1 MVKNIFEGS
10 FMMQNKTER
19 LRKLE
24 EIIDKLKIA
33 RIRADERLSLLRK
46 ERNILIKELELQGIS
61 PKDVKNRLIEMAD
74 EIDKKIE
81 AIEAQ
86 IPPNLEELL
95 NDKTNTDR
103 E

>member
-1 MVKNIFEGS
+1 MT
-10 FMMQNKTER
+10 QDKTER

-24 EIIDKLKIA
+24 ETIDKLKDA
-33 RIRADERLSLLRK
+33 RVRADERLSLLRK
-46 ERNILIKELELQGIS
+46 ERNKLIKELESQGIS
-61 PKDVKNRLIEMAD
+61 PEDAKSRLATMAD
-74 EIDKKIE
+74 EIDKEIV

-95 NDKTNTDR
+95 NDRTNEDR